1 MTNINSKQLAID
13 DIDVNSS
20 YTYTDK
26 TIKLSALR
34 KS

>member
-1 MTNINSKQLAID
+1 MTNINNKQLAID

-20 YTYTDK
+20 YTYTGK
-26 TIKLSALR
+26 KIKLSALR